1 MEDVARLAGV
11 SHQTVS
17 RLLNNHPNVSAQTR
31 RRVERAIAELGYRRN
46 TAARSLVTRRS
57 QAIGVLGAGTAQYG
71 PANTLLGVQQAAR
84 NEGYSVS
91 MASLSEV
98 TTAGIHDALEHFL
111 LQSVDGIVVI
121 VPHETMLESL
131 HAIALSVPLVA
142 VGFGADEHLTVAAVN
157 QRVGA
162 ALAVQHLVNLG
173 HTAIAHVS
181 GPQDW
186 IDAAARTEGWRRTL
200 EQAGLPEGVLI
211 QGDWSAES
219 GYRAGLELAAAGDV
233 TALFAANDQMAL
245 GALARVQRGRPARAR
260 GHQRGGLRRPAGG
273 GLFRPAADHGEP
285 RLQGARCALHP
296 DAPVRHGQRSFGSGV
311 RPQPQARGP
320 GLHGTAGR
328 LTQASQSRWYQLSA
342 STSRACS
349 RLGSSLRRV
358 QSVAT

>member
-1 MEDVARLAGV
+1 MSAQATPRPPVMEDVARLAGV

-17 RLLNNHPNVSAQTR
+17 RVLNTHPNVSAQTR

-57 QAIGVLGAGTAQYG
+57 QAIGVLGAGTAHYG

-84 NEGYSVS
+84 NEGYAVS

-121 VPHETMLESL
+121 VPHETMLKSL
-131 HAIALSVPLVA
+131 HTIALSVPLVA

-200 EQAGLPEGVLI
+200 DQAGLPEGVLI

-219 GYRAGLELAAAGDV
+219 GYRAGLELAAAGNV

-245 GALARVQRGRPARAR
+245 GALRAFSVA
-260 GHQRGGLRRPAGG
+260 GLRVPEDISVVG
-273 GLFRPAADHGEP
+273 FDDQPEAAYFVPPLTTVNQGFKE
-285 RLQGARCALHP
+285 LGARCIRMLLSDMAHGPSAAASVLNP
-296 DAPVRHGQRSFGSGV
+296 KLVVRGSTAPPAH
-311 RPQPQARGP
+311 
-320 GLHGTAGR
+320 
-328 LTQASQSRWYQLSA
+328 
-342 STSRACS
+342 
-349 RLGSSLRRV
+349 
-358 QSVAT
+358 